1 MAKFLAN
8 SFSGL
13 TFEFVKQR
21 REYKSQKLNSGYC
34 RCVRTENK
42 RRVVVKNGEDAL
54 DVCRVVNGMWQT
66 SGGWGQ
72 INRDTAVDAMI
83 KYADSGLDTFDMADI
98 CMQIASSLSCL
109 L

>member
-1 MAKFLAN
+1 MAKLLPN
-8 SFSGL
+8 SPSGF

-21 REYKSQKLNSGYC
+21 REWKSQRWNSGYF
-34 RCVRTENK
+34 RCVLTENK
-42 RRVVVKNGEDAL
+42 RRTVVKNGEDAL

-66 SGGWGQ
+66 SGGWGR
-72 INRDTAVDAMI
+72 IDRDNVVDAMI

-98 CMQIASSLSCL
+98 CMHFASPLSCL